1 MREVFALSGRM
12 VVALLAGLV
21 MLGLGVIGV
30 AAQQATPVSGVTATP
45 EPTASPD
52 TPIQTTQ
59 REASSVQAQ
68 QADGIVNVTIQ
79 DGNLDPVP
87 GACLLMEGQ
96 AGESSYQCDGRE
108 DGVADGILRFTLPP
122 DDYNLV
128 VARAPIGYISGTNV
142 FLSLGAGLTVQ
153 VTIDLQPGGRAV
165 FVATVD
171 ENDQPVSEACYSI
184 FTDVEFGKVSE
195 LVSSNCAPAPGD
207 PDDSSVSFPGIA
219 PGSYLA
225 VQTQAPIGH
234 VLADETP
241 FVVPADGTGPIIVTV
256 VSSAFILSGDLIV
269 NKVDDHGA
277 SLAGACFAVH
287 LDAGG
292 GQRGDLMTRQCDA
305 EDGQLVFTGLA
316 LGAYVL
322 VEDRAPDGYLIGGQR
337 QVTISAGVA
346 TTVTVPN
353 TPGGSDLTIRTIDPE
368 TGAPLTGAC
377 FAVHRDDGTG
387 AVSPASLLERRCDD
401 SDGSDNGVTSFAG
414 VAAGDYLLIE
424 EAAPAGYKATSEPV
438 LFSVNGVADV
448 TLTVENVPLTL
459 AEQLVVVLKRI
470 LREILG

>member
-1 MREVFALSGRM
+1 MREAFALTERM
-12 VVALLAGLV
+12 VIALLAGLV
-21 MLGLGVIGV
+21 MLGFGVIGV
-30 AAQQATPVSGVTATP
+30 AAQQATPVSGIAASL
-45 EPTASPD
+45 EPTASSD
-52 TPIQTTQ
+52 TPMQTAQ
-59 REASSVQAQ
+59 RESPSVEAQ
-68 QADGIVNVTIQ
+68 QADGTVNVTIQ

-96 AGESSYQCDGRE
+96 AGESSYRCDGRE

-122 DDYNLV
+122 GDYNLV

-377 FAVHRDDGTG
+377 FAVHHDDDGG
-387 AVSPASLLERRCDD
+387 VVSPASLLERRCDD
-401 SDGSDNGVTSFAG
+401 ADGSDNGVTSFAG
-414 VAAGDYLLIE
+414 VAAGDYIVVE
-424 EAAPAGYKATSEPV
+424 EEAPAGYKVTSETVP
-438 LFSVNGVADV
+438 FSVDGITDV

-459 AEQLVVVLKRI
+459 ADQLVVVLKRI